1 MSVELHEDGK
11 ILMIK
16 LTGKLTKDDYE
27 HFIPE
32 VERLVKQHG
41 KLRML
46 VQMHDFHGWT
56 AGALWQDIKF
66 DLKHFRDIERLAL
79 VGEKRVGARHGGVL
93 QAFYHRHDPVLRP
106 Q

>member
-1 MSVELHEDGK
+1 MSVDLHEDGK
-11 ILMIK
+11 ILVIN

-27 HFIPE
+27 RFIPE

-56 AGALWQDIKF
+56 AVRSGRTSSSI
-66 DLKHFRDIERLAL
+66 
-79 VGEKRVGARHGGVL
+79 
-93 QAFYHRHDPVLRP
+93 
-106 Q
+106 